1 MEIKQLR
8 YFVKAA
14 ELNSVGKASDFLNI
28 AQPTLSRQ
36 ISALEIELKTKL
48 FARDG
53 RGVRLTT
60 LGRRF
65 LEHARGI
72 LHAADTA
79 MDALNESKSVYE
91 GKVVVGMTPSIG
103 WRMIPDYVERFTA
116 RFPKASLS
124 VVEGY
129 SQSLAEQVVMGK
141 LDLAILL
148 NPFASPHL
156 VIDPIGTEVLYLIG
170 AQPVGEDTERVKLSE
185 LGGVPLIMPHS
196 IHTIRPLL
204 EYEAA
209 RLGVMLNIAFEIDS
223 VRSISELVQKGKG
236 STVMPLNS
244 IGGSESGGL
253 YWQKITDP
261 QIEVTLCL
269 IRPVRRPQTALPLEA
284 AALAKSALSEI
295 LGTSVA

>member
-1 MEIKQLR
+1 
-8 YFVKAA
+8 
-14 ELNSVGKASDFLNI
+14 
-28 AQPTLSRQ
+28 
-36 ISALEIELKTKL
+36 
-48 FARDG
+48 
-53 RGVRLTT
+53 LTT

-170 AQPVGEDTERVKLSE
+170 AQPVGEDSERVKLSE
-185 LGGVPLIMPHS
+185 LGGLPLIMPHS

-244 IGGSESGGL
+244 IGGSESGEL

-269 IRPVRRPQTALPLEA
+269 IRPVRRPQTA
-284 AALAKSALSEI
+284 
-295 LGTSVA
+295 